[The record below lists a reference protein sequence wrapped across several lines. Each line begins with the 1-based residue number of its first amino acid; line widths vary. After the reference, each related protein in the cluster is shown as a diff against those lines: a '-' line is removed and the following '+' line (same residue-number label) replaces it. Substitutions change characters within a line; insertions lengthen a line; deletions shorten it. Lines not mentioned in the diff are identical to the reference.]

1 MQQTVIRMAKRY
13 KKPDIRMYSGSHEE
27 TIWHVR

>member
-13 KKPDIRMYSGSHEE
+13 KNLDIRMYSGSHEG